1 MPSPFYLWSTTG
13 YGRVTRPTAVV
24 LAAMSA
30 LVAGCSAYRDPDFNP
45 YATQTPHGRS
55 VLETAE
61 DAVAIPERALDNFD
75 RRFENV
81 VY

>member
-1 MPSPFYLWSTTG
+1 MPSQFRVSPTTPRHG
-13 YGRVTRPTAVV
+13 AWPAAAVA
-24 LAAMSA
+24 LTAMST
-30 LVAGCSAYRDPDFNP
+30 LVAGCSPYRDPGFNP

-61 DAVAIPERALDNFD
+61 DAVAIPENALDNFD

-81 VY
+81 MY